1 MSNCKQ
7 HLPEHQW
14 NHVALVALDLVADG
28 PEIGTPSLFV
38 NVARSLFPRRCKCKP
53 RETTLIKDDAVLIKR
68 AEIASGRRACGITYH
83 KNGSIKVKLGDGG
96 KQAEEAEERARWRE
110 AINGWREAI
119 SREKANH

>member
-1 MSNCKQ
+1 MSNGKQ
-7 HLPEHQW
+7 HLPEHQG
-14 NHVALVALDLVADG
+14 NHVALRVADLVVGA

-38 NVARSLFPRRCKCKP
+38 NVARSLFPKRCKYKP
-53 RETTLIKDDAVLIKR
+53 RETTLIKDDGVLIKR
-68 AEIASGRRACGITYH
+68 AEIASGRRASGITYH
-83 KNGSIKVKLGDGG
+83 KSGSVTVKLGDGG